1 MPRPS
6 KQRKSEDINQWAAR
20 MVEQTTDVS
29 RPKGLFRAVS
39 RKARKNRPE
48 PMKRLNG
55 EGGLRYNGLGG
66 KSQKVIGLRRKE
78 AMALEKELETYKQKL
93 PELKAEEGKFVLI
106 QGSNV
111 VRTFTS
117 YEDAVKGGYAAF
129 GPNTPFLVKRIQAIE
144 QAHFISRFVEPC
156 HTSPSQ

>member
-1 MPRPS
+1 
-6 KQRKSEDINQWAAR
+6 
-20 MVEQTTDVS
+20 
-29 RPKGLFRAVS
+29 
-39 RKARKNRPE
+39 
-48 PMKRLNG
+48 
-55 EGGLRYNGLGG
+55 
-66 KSQKVIGLRRKE
+66 
-78 AMALEKELETYKQKL
+78 MALEKELETYKQKL

-117 YEDAVKGGYAAF
+117 YEDAVKAGYAEF
-129 GPNTPFLVKRIQAIE
+129 GPNKPFLVKRIQAIE